1 MFYGF
6 SVLLSKVD
14 FYPFFMFILFAIA
27 NFMCGSGAVE
37 CGPDW
42 LWS

>member
-1 MFYGF
+1 MFYRF

-14 FYPFFMFILFAIA
+14 FYPFFMFILFAKA
-27 NFMCGSGAVE
+27 NFMGGSVAVE